1 MMLQDRN
8 FFDNYT
14 ENQIRFI
21 IIFGLIAISIL
32 IFIFKK
38 DIVKE
43 FNWNEQNKE
52 WRKKEFEQKYFG
64 IVVNKGRDNRS
75 NTFIVLKDS
84 SKIFQ
89 NEKKIW
95 ERILVGD
102 SVAKQPNSKLLN
114 VFRGSKTF
122 VIDYDD
128 AYKYRDSLI
137 SIGKY

>member
-1 MMLQDRN
+1 
-8 FFDNYT
+8 
-14 ENQIRFI
+14 
-21 IIFGLIAISIL
+21 
-32 IFIFKK
+32 
-38 DIVKE
+38 
-43 FNWNEQNKE
+43 
-52 WRKKEFEQKYFG
+52 
-64 IVVNKGRDNRS
+64 
-75 NTFIVLKDS
+75 VLKDS